1 MFGVVVVLSIPVVLL
16 ACSALPPGQEVR
28 ITFQVDGLLTIPVEF
43 AYSIDQTN
51 VLSKFPKFSKTS
63 AEAVTNVQKY
73 VKRALTLAIKEEAR
87 RAGIESQ
94 TSNIASQIKPTVYY
108 NPLNCSAAADK
119 PTQPTQGVP
128 GNSCV
133 VKTDIITN
141 VAYDATTPME
151 IPVQFQQFVV
161 GLSVSNY
168 IIGGWSRDMWEL
180 TLIKVQKQ
188 LKSGTYGT
196 SFRTASLSLV

>member
-1 MFGVVVVLSIPVVLL
+1 MFGLAIALSIPVVLL
-16 ACSALPPGQEVR
+16 ACSAVPAGQEVR
-28 ITFQVDGLLTIPVEF
+28 ITFQVDGLLTIPLEF
-43 AYSIDQTN
+43 AFSIDQTN

-63 AEAVTNVQKY
+63 AEAVANVQKY
-73 VKRALTLAIKEEAR
+73 VKSAVTVAIREEAR

-94 TSNIASQIKPTVYY
+94 VANIAGQIKPTVYY
-108 NPLNCSAAADK
+108 NPMNCSVAADK
-119 PTQPTQGVP
+119 PTQPSAGVP

-133 VKTDIITN
+133 VKADIITN

-161 GLSVSNY
+161 GLTVSNY

-180 TLIKVQKQ
+180 TLLKVQKR